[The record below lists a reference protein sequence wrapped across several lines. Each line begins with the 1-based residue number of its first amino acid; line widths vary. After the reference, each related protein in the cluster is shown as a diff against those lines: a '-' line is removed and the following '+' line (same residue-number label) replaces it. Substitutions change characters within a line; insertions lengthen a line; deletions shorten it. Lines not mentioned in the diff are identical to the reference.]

1 MLDKG
6 AMTEL
11 LGMEAVSVCKTLS
24 GLLGRKCRI
33 SVEDIIEADADGL
46 AEYLPRFNVSI
57 EGTVEG
63 DGLKLP
69 QIYVFGRKETLQITN
84 YIMGVPIDRES
95 PLDEIALST
104 LKEVVSQSIGSSDA
118 EFEDLF
124 GHGIRECFK
133 EALVWDGTEQIQELV
148 RRWGGSGKALLIRL
162 HVDIEG
168 VLSSDVF
175 RVTSDK
181 FSELFGLPEAG
192 MEAASVKEPEAFRK
206 KGKAVPVQ
214 EVYFPEF
221 KYSPIEYTAD
231 HIGEDRKRLGEI
243 QLEVSVRIGGTRCS
257 VRDILD
263 LKAGEVLTLDKQAGS
278 PADILVNGNLIGRGD
293 VLVSDDR
300 FSTRIIEIIDKRE

>member
-11 LGMEAVSVCKTLS
+11 LGMEAVSVGKTLG

-33 SVEDIIEADADGL
+33 TVDDITETDADGL

-63 DGLKLP
+63 KGLKFS
-69 QIYVFGRKETLQITN
+69 QIYVFGRKETQQITN
-84 YIMGVPIDRES
+84 FIMGVPTNREN

-104 LKEVVSQSIGSSDA
+104 LKEVVSQSAGASNADM
-118 EFEDLF
+118 EDFF
-124 GHGIRECFK
+124 GEGIRESIQD
-133 EALVWDGTEQIQELV
+133 ASVQDGTEQIQELV
-148 RRWGGSGKALLIRL
+148 RSWNGSGRMILIRY

-168 VLSSDVF
+168 VFSSAVF
-175 RVTSDK
+175 RVVPGE
-181 FSELFGLPEAG
+181 FQELFGIFGKEAVS
-192 MEAASVKEPEAFRK
+192 AAEHDEPRR
-206 KGKAVPVQ
+206 KGKTIPVQ

-221 KYSPIEYTAD
+221 KYSPIEHTAE
-231 HIGEDRKRLGEI
+231 HIGPDRKRLGEI
-243 QLEVSVRIGGTRCS
+243 QLDVSVRIGGTRSS
-257 VRDILD
+257 VREILD

-300 FSTRIIEIIDKRE
+300 FSARIIEIIDKRD

>member
-118 EFEDLF
+118 ELEDLF

-148 RRWGGSGKALLIRL
+148 RRWGGSGQALLIRL

-168 VLSSDVF
+168 VVSSDVF

-192 MEAASVKEPEAFRK
+192 MEAASVKAPETFRK

-221 KYSPIEYTAD
+221 KYSPIEYTED